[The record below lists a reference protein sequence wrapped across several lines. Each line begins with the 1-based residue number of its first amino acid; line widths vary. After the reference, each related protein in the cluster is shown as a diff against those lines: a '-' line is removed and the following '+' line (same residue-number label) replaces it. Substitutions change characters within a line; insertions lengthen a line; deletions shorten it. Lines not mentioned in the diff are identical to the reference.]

1 MVEKLRSAYYPD
13 PTNDR
18 AIRDGNIALLTNLY
32 VADYELQSIATQ
44 ADVNNQDASTN
55 TYFFRL
61 RSTEYNLCQVYT
73 KLQADFSSFRTDS
86 PFMMLSI

>member
-1 MVEKLRSAYYPD
+1 MVEKLRAAYYPE

-32 VADYELQSIATQ
+32 VSDSELQSIALQ
-44 ADVNNQDASTN
+44 ADVNSRQGSMN

-61 RSTEYNLCQVYT
+61 GINAEFTSSL
-73 KLQADFSSFRTDS
+73 LAISSFNYN
-86 PFMMLSI
+86 